1 MAGESNVDVARTTNK
16 TLQYTAMFLSS
27 AIFKV
32 YGLPVSETR
41 VSRLSLSFPVVNMS
55 IYDHS
60 GSMWRQH

>member
-32 YGLPVSETR
+32 YGSPVSETQ
-41 VSRLSLSFPVVNMS
+41 VSRLLVF
-55 IYDHS
+55 
-60 GSMWRQH
+60 QL